1 MKHALAPLESYL
13 VGIKNREAN
22 MTGGT
27 DGGKTRKPALE
38 PEDLARFFVS
48 RANAGDVEGL
58 VALYEPDV
66 VLAGPEGRTL
76 VGTEAIRSFYAALLA
91 DRPQFEPGEQRPALL
106 RGDLALTSSR
116 LTDGTVRAEVAR
128 RQADG
133 TRLWAVDQPA
143 IVK

>member
-1 MKHALAPLESYL
+1 MKYAPRPCIIEA
-13 VGIKNREAN
+13 REA
-22 MTGGT
+22 
-27 DGGKTRKPALE
+27 ALD
-38 PEDLARFFVS
+38 PEDLPRFFVS

-58 VALYEPDV
+58 VALYEPDA

-76 VGTEAIRSFYAALLA
+76 VETEAIRSFYAALLA

-128 RQADG
+128 WQADG

>member
-1 MKHALAPLESYL
+1 MKYAPRTRIIEA
-13 VGIKNREAN
+13 REA
-22 MTGGT
+22 
-27 DGGKTRKPALE
+27 ALD
-38 PEDLARFFVS
+38 PEDLPGFFVA

-58 VALYEPDV
+58 VALYEPDA
-66 VLAGPEGRTL
+66 VLTGPEGRTL

-91 DRPQFEPGEQRPALL
+91 DRPRFEPREQMPALL

-133 TRLWAVDQPA
+133 TWLWAVDQPA